1 MLIRNK
7 DVGFEKETEDGVIQI
22 FDISAVQES
31 YDVSFA
37 RARGR
42 EICGRGVVA
51 GTKGVRDMFGV
62 KVGPVSETKVDY
74 NGQKKS
80 STYFHY
86 THYHHLLTTI
96 ATIRLGMLRKTVVLY

>member
-1 MLIRNK
+1 MSRSQ
-7 DVGFEKETEDGVIQI
+7 GHAGVK
-22 FDISAVQES
+22 F
-31 YDVSFA
+31 
-37 RARGR
+37 
-42 EICGRGVVA
+42 VA

-86 THYHHLLTTI
+86 NTITTF
-96 ATIRLGMLRKTVVLY
+96 

>member
-7 DVGFEKETEDGVIQI
+7 DVGFEKEAKDGVIQI

-86 THYHHLLTTI
+86 NTITTF
-96 ATIRLGMLRKTVVLY
+96 